1 MIADTYSGQKWIL
14 ESLDLELQR
23 FVSFPTEVLGTEI
36 GSSARVLLIAEP
48 SLLILN
54 FTS

>member
-1 MIADTYSGQKWIL
+1 MIADTYSGQKRML
-14 ESLDLELQR
+14 DTLDLELQR
-23 FVSFPTEVLGTEI
+23 LVSFSTEVVGTDL